1 MKVFISDFYHVR
13 FFRPNMIPMST
24 AGGRGGPLWY
34 IGGDTFHPKCF
45 LDKNNVMNGIREEK
59 LAFPNHNYEK
69 LETACGKDCGYH
81 HQLELHNEKEYWC
94 PFMKKYR
101 DYLETVDI
109 NYLLSEFNRVAEDVR
124 SITHFADEPEIV
136 LLVYETARSGCGE
149 RQPLIDYFKSHGVD
163 IKEWSQ
169 DELQNGA
176 EIF

>member
-1 MKVFISDFYHVR
+1 
-13 FFRPNMIPMST
+13 
-24 AGGRGGPLWY
+24 
-34 IGGDTFHPKCF
+34 
-45 LDKNNVMNGIREEK
+45 
-59 LAFPNHNYEK
+59 
-69 LETACGKDCGYH
+69 
-81 HQLELHNEKEYWC
+81 
-94 PFMKKYR
+94 MKKYR